1 MAARVTMSD
10 VARRAG
16 VSTKTVSNVLRGA
29 PGASTATR
37 RRVLE
42 AVTALDYR
50 LNPSASALRSGRRGS
65 ITLAIPTLQQPL
77 YAALAQELMRA
88 ADDTTVILELTSGE
102 AEHEQEILAGS
113 WARRSDA
120 AVLVPRALDPASLPA
135 GEASASPAPLALI
148 ADSGPV
154 GVPRV
159 SCPLDAQ
166 AALVAAHL
174 RSLGRI
180 RPAVV
185 GVASAADRWTRACV
199 RGLRESG
206 LRVDDDAVLRVGSP
220 DGMLG
225 GVEAVAR
232 LAYTGLP
239 VDAVVCHNDALAAG
253 AVSALRRRGVRVPL
267 EVAVIGR
274 GNTDAA
280 AFATPTLTSV
290 DLDLPAI
297 ARGALSLLSIGAD
310 ATGSEGSPAPGP
322 LEPRP
327 VETTPALSV
336 RGSTVDDAG
345 AAPGRRGEPHR
356 GQV

>member
-1 MAARVTMSD
+1 MSD
-10 VARRAG
+10 VARQAG
-16 VSTKTVSNVLRGA
+16 VSAKTVSNVLRGA
-29 PGASTATR
+29 AGASPETR
-37 RRVLE
+37 RRVLK
-42 AVTALDYR
+42 AVQMLGYR
-50 LNPSASALRSGRRGS
+50 LNPNASALRSGRRGNV
-65 ITLAIPTLQQPL
+65 TLAIPTLQQPL
-77 YAALAQELMRA
+77 YAALAQAFMRA
-88 ADDTTVILELTSGE
+88 AAYTSVVLELTQADAQQE
-102 AEHEQEILAGS
+102 REILTGS
-113 WARRSDA
+113 WTRRSDA
-120 AVLVPRALDPASLPA
+120 AVLVPQALDPASLPA
-135 GEASASPAPLALI
+135 GEVFVSASTAPLVVI

-154 GVPRV
+154 GLPRI
-159 SCPLDAQ
+159 SCPPDAQ
-166 AALVAAHL
+166 ATLVAAHL

-185 GVASAADRWTRACV
+185 GVSSAADHWTRACV

-232 LAYTGLP
+232 LAHAGLP

-253 AVSALRRRGVRVPL
+253 AVSALRRRGVQVPL
-267 EVAVIGR
+267 DVAVIGR

-310 ATGSEGSPAPGP
+310 ATDGEDSLAPD
-322 LEPRP
+322 LREPRP
-327 VETTPALSV
+327 LETAPTLSV
-336 RGSTVDDAG
+336 RDSTVDGVGAG
-345 AAPGRRGEPHR
+345 VRAAGEPA
-356 GQV
+356 GE

>member
-1 MAARVTMSD
+1 VAARVTMSD

-50 LNPSASALRSGRRGS
+50 LNPSASALRSGRWGS

-102 AEHEQEILAGS
+102 AEREQEILAGS

-120 AVLVPRALDPASLPA
+120 AVLAPRALDPASLPA
-135 GEASASPAPLALI
+135 GEASSPAPLALI

-267 EVAVIGR
+267 DVAVIGR

-290 DLDLPAI
+290 DLDLPAM
-297 ARGALSLLSIGAD
+297 ARGALSLLSTGAD
-310 ATGSEGSPAPGP
+310 ATGSKDSPAPGP

-327 VETTPALSV
+327 VETTPTLSV

-345 AAPGRRGEPHR
+345 AAPERRGEPHR
-356 GQV
+356 EQV